1 MEKTMCRIDAPFGN
15 ITFDEKNDPKERF
28 VQALDEFDIQGNLR
42 LLLIKHFSDNWQNV
56 FRGVSELEE
65 ALSQTKQSNSES
77 ENCIA
82 FLLTQKTTLSN
93 SILRHFEM
101 FKLPVNDSSVIAF
114 LKDVAKAYYP
124 NSPYGLFNDGLSK
137 VEGHYF
143 LFVSWLYGKDFC
155 FSKEFFDDQSLN
167 SLSKSER
174 TSVLWSHF
182 NAMAHQF
189 RSREGSM
196 LIKELIYIAS
206 SNSLQGPPTKDS
218 LDIMRGLDFIKAWLK
233 FDSQGGRLSYSWID
247 FFYDYD
253 SPWEQ
258 LETLI
263 RYERSDCEETSKL
276 LTKWLEAT
284 KLEFE
289 KLIYVNADLN
299 LISAEGQEQWAKG
312 IESYY
317 ISYTNDFIYCDYEY
331 SQLTNDDLNIRL
343 SNAHHDLCSELN
355 PMQISTWIKYSVDC
369 DFQRV
374 IDSKQTRSDLLNS
387 AEKWVSTEYF
397 IAWKKIFLESFNNL
411 VIENQLC
418 VLSSCSPCK
427 RGQSKEFYSEFSTW
441 WNEIFTGLID
451 TNDFPKS
458 LIPDWTV
465 LAVDRLKR
473 EDVLPYI
480 DKSIG
485 ILRGEL
491 VKAEKEENIKI
502 YHQKLE
508 RLLNALDHTSSKKA
522 LRHRLLLMRSSKE
535 SFSNES
541 ISKFGSP
548 FQRENFYKWYDSLK
562 QLSDSHFAYQT
573 NGNREV
579 TQENYSQ
586 VQNDFYV
593 NFSHELVEFFLSRL
607 RLRKGEKAK
616 DGQYDSS
623 QVVEQSSVWR
633 QGYLKA
639 LTELGFDL
647 NGKVHKTVNFTKKSD
662 PNEGVRSIASE
673 CYKAVRRHAKKSPTL
688 QDLKRGIIAA
698 EWWLLLC
705 QRQELLG
712 PESVDYEAALKTR
725 RNLMRNP

>member
-1 MEKTMCRIDAPFGN
+1 MHRIDAAFAHPLN
-15 ITFDEKNDPKERF
+15 EKNDPKERF
-28 VQALDEFDIQGNLR
+28 EQALDEFDIHGNLR

-93 SILRHFEM
+93 SILRHFDM

-124 NSPYGLFNDGLSK
+124 NSPYGLFNDGLSNI
-137 VEGHYF
+137 EGHYF
-143 LFVSWLYGKDFC
+143 LFVSWLYGKNFC

-189 RSREGSM
+189 RSREDSI
-196 LIKELIYIAS
+196 LTKELIYIVS
-206 SNSLQGPPTKDS
+206 SNSLQGPPSKDS
-218 LDIMRGLDFIKAWLK
+218 LDMMRGLDFIKAWLK
-233 FDSQGGRLSYSWID
+233 FDSQGGRLSYNWID
-247 FFYDYD
+247 FFYDYG

-276 LTKWLEAT
+276 LIKWLEAT

-299 LISAEGQEQWAKG
+299 LMSAEGQEQWVKG

-331 SQLTNDDLNIRL
+331 SQSTNDDLKIRL

-397 IAWKKIFLESFNNL
+397 IAWKKIFLKKLNLLNIEDQLTVLSCSPPYTEGYYLDKFRWWNELFSNLIHLDSFPNNL
-411 VIENQLC
+411 VPSWTFNALH
-418 VLSSCSPCK
+418 SS
-427 RGQSKEFYSEFSTW
+427 
-441 WNEIFTGLID
+441 N
-451 TNDFPKS
+451 NDK
-458 LIPDWTV
+458 
-465 LAVDRLKR
+465 A
-473 EDVLPYI
+473 LPFV

-491 VKAEKEENIKI
+491 SKSNLTSDEAKE
-502 YHQKLE
+502 YHTHLN
-508 RLLNALDHTSSKKA
+508 RLLPASDKISTRKGI
-522 LRHRLLLMRSSKE
+522 RHRLMLQRFSTIPY
-535 SFSNES
+535 SNEELS
-541 ISKFGSP
+541 MFSGSLYKG
-548 FQRENFYKWYDSLK
+548 NFYDWYTPFNNLARGWFCNSLNNDKEK
-562 QLSDSHFAYQT
+562 QTSYEDF
-573 NGNREV
+573 EK
-579 TQENYSQ
+579 
-586 VQNDFYV
+586 DFYTA
-593 NFSHELVEFFLSRL
+593 FACELSEFFLSRL
-607 RLRKGEKAK
+607 RLRKKEKAK
-616 DGQYDSS
+616 DGQYEAHQVIESS
-623 QVVEQSSVWR
+623 AIWR

-639 LTELGFDL
+639 LSELGFDL
-647 NGKVHKTVNFTKKSD
+647 GGQVHKTVNFIKKAD
-662 PNEGVRSIASE
+662 PEKVVRDIAGE
-673 CYKAVRRHAKKSPTL
+673 CYKAVRRHSKQNPTIE
-688 QDLKRGIIAA
+688 DIKRGIVAA
-698 EWWLLLC
+698 EWWLLMC
-705 QRQELLG
+705 QRHELGLK
-712 PESVDYEAALKTR
+712 VDDKKALKTR